1 VTLND
6 RQIHAQQIDDRK
18 WTAAVDVISQAK
30 SLLLL
35 GHVSPDGD
43 ALGSAL
49 AVGLALRD
57 LGSRRVQVSFGD
69 DPFVVPANLA
79 NLPGLDLL
87 VSPSEITGG
96 ISSDGTGAPDVVVT
110 FDASSADRLGVL
122 RSVGERAKTLLAVDH
137 HSSYDGFGSM
147 ELVDVTAPATAVI
160 ADELIR
166 RLGADLTRDI
176 AACLYTGLV
185 TDTGSFRYPGTTS
198 ATHEFAG
205 RLLDTGIAF
214 DEITRELFDSA
225 PFSYLGLLGQALD
238 TAQFEPSAA
247 GGFGLVWTSVP
258 AAERQRR
265 GLAFDLV
272 EPIIDVVRRA
282 VEAEVAVVLKEDDTG
297 ELRVSMRSKGQVD
310 VSKVA
315 SALGGG
321 GHRYAAGFTAVSREP
336 STVMADVRQAL
347 AVAAHEPA

>member
-1 VTLND
+1 MTLHD
-6 RQIHAQQIDDRK
+6 PRIDARQIGADQ
-18 WTAAVDVISQAK
+18 WSAAISVMLDAK

-87 VSPSEITGG
+87 VPPVQITDA
-96 ISSDGTGAPDVVVT
+96 IANDGTALPDVVVT

-122 RSVGERAKTLLAVDH
+122 RSVGEQAKTLLAVDH
-137 HSSYDGFGSM
+137 HASYDGFGSM

-185 TDTGSFRYPGTTS
+185 TDTGSFRYAGTTS

-205 RLLDTGIAF
+205 RLLDTGIRF
-214 DEITRELFDSA
+214 DEISRDLFDSA
-225 PFSYLGLLGQALD
+225 PFDYLGLLGQALER
-238 TAQFEPSAA
+238 AQFEPSVA
-247 GGFGLVWTSVP
+247 GGYGLVWTYVP

-265 GLAFDLV
+265 GLDFDLV
-272 EPIIDVVRRA
+272 EPIIDVVRKA

-297 ELRVSMRSKGQVD
+297 ELRVSMRSKGHVD

-321 GHRYAAGFTAVSREP
+321 GHRYAAGFTAVSRDP
-336 STVMADVRQAL
+336 SEVMADVRQAL
-347 AVAAHEPA
+347 AITAHEPA